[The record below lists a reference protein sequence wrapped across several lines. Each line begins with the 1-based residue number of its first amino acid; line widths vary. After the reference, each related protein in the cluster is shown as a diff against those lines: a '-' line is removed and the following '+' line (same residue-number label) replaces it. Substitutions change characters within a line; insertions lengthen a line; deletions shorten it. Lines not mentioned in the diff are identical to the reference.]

1 MEVRLI
7 PKEQN
12 VEQCLPNLD
21 RVGALEREFH
31 LCRGNWTEEQLHCGN
46 KTGRQ

>member
-21 RVGALEREFH
+21 RVGGPGKGVLSV
-31 LCRGNWTEEQLHCGN
+31 
-46 KTGRQ
+46 